1 MSEILNGIALIATET
16 KKALL
21 ADIQYLEP
29 YASAAFNRK
38 MKSIVKPGFYEGFM
52 PALAGG
58 MDISITSG
66 GGDEIGAAS
75 VDVGISQISI
85 HQLDDVILTI
95 PAGAT
100 TLVVLEGNY
109 QFGVKTNQVD
119 NSSPFSACG
128 IFLADASYSLAD
140 NQLEVCRLIV
150 PPGAKELSWSM
161 VDMSHRRNRTV
172 GVELSDEI
180 DLDNS
185 FIAASAAA
193 VKKAVEAAK
202 QFTEK
207 AIDDLNL
214 DQRFGEKAPIFSPE
228 FTGSPLAPTPQKS
241 DSSQKI
247 ATTAFVKAAITALVD
262 SSPEALDTLSEL
274 AAALGNDPNFAT
286 TMTNLL
292 ATKAPLA
299 SPALTGTP
307 TAPTADQS
315 VSNTQLATTAFVKA
329 AITALVGASPS
340 SMDTLEEIATAL
352 GNDPNFATTMTN
364 LLAAKAPLASPALT
378 GTPTAPTPAKTDNT
392 TKLATTGHVK
402 QVVAD
407 YAPLASP
414 ALSGKPTAPTA
425 LQTSNDTQLA
435 TTAFVKAAITALV
448 DSSPAALDTLS
459 ELAAALGNDPNFA
472 TTMTNL
478 LAAKAPLASPALTG
492 TPTAPTPAKTDN
504 TTKLATTGHVKQVVA
519 DYAPLASPAL
529 SGKPTAPTALQTSND
544 TQLATTAFVKAAIT
558 ALVDSSPAALD
569 TLSELA
575 AALGNDPNFATT
587 MTNLLA
593 TKAPLA
599 SPALTGT
606 PTAPTASQT
615 VNNTQL
621 ATTAFVKTAVAALL
635 ASPTFTGTPTAPTA
649 SQSVNNTQ
657 IATTAFVKAAIA
669 SLVDSSPAALDTLNE
684 LAAALNDDPN
694 FASTMATEL
703 SKKMDKDANGGDIPN
718 VAQFLINLGLKSA
731 AKRDVGTGSGQIPD
745 MSAFEYVGNVVA
757 GYVKLPN
764 GFKLQWLE
772 TPANVNAG
780 TTSAGYWAYPFTTC
794 LFAIAVPAA
803 FSANVIAG
811 NVVAGNF
818 SGTAVEI
825 HNWGQIA
832 APARIIGIGR

>member
-478 LAAKAPLASPALTG
+478 LA
-492 TPTAPTPAKTDN
+492 
-504 TTKLATTGHVKQVVA
+504 
-519 DYAPLASPAL
+519 
-529 SGKPTAPTALQTSND
+529 
-544 TQLATTAFVKAAIT
+544 
-558 ALVDSSPAALD
+558 
-569 TLSELA
+569 
-575 AALGNDPNFATT
+575 
-587 MTNLLA
+587 